1 MSGDSG
7 LEGYDEQTDLARDLS
22 LFDITMIG
30 VGAMI
35 GAGIFVLTAVAAG
48 QAGPALVMAFAFN
61 GIVTILTGMVYA
73 ELSSAIPEAGGGYLW
88 VREALG
94 RSQAFLA
101 GWMSWF
107 AHAVAGSVYALGFGS
122 FLTLLLVEYFSVRP
136 FGLATTTLDKI
147 FAVGAAILFTYIN
160 FRGAEE
166 TGTAANIV
174 ALIKLSVIAFFVI
187 WGLGQLFGQPAD
199 LTISKFKPFLPNGF
213 PGVFIAM
220 GITFLAFEGYE
231 IIVQAGEEV
240 KDPQETLPK
249 SIFYAVAGVVTI
261 YILVA
266 LVLIGTV
273 EVTPELLQQ
282 AREGAGHVTGLPPI
296 STIENPANWQVLGR
310 LGELGLAIAAKQIIP
325 YGTLIILVAG
335 LFSTL
340 SALNATTYSSTRV
353 SFAMGRDRVLPDFF
367 RAVHSEKRTPY
378 LATIFS
384 GILIIGMALT
394 LPIEVVAVA
403 ADVMFMLL
411 FLQVNYAAIVIRR
424 EYGDQL
430 DYGYI
435 MPYFPYVPIAGIL
448 TKMVLAFYLYQYAP
462 LGWYYAI
469 AWILVGLGIF
479 FIYSNRRISADQREA
494 ETRLI
499 TEDRAAT
506 ERSYQVLVPIANP
519 DHAERLTKLGS
530 AIARHNDGEVLLT
543 SVATVP
549 EQTPLDEGRAYIED
563 QNELLDEAMEYVPED
578 VPAHRTVTIGHR
590 IGRSVRNIAYQ
601 RDSDMIL
608 LGWRGRRKRLSDYV
622 LGSIIDE
629 TVANAP
635 CDVTVAKTNGTDTP
649 ECVLVP
655 TIDGPHSEL
664 AEDIMA
670 AFVETGASATL
681 LHIATTDREASESFV
696 SDRQEALANGGLDVS
711 ADVVAGSNIEKTIRE
726 YATNHDMETIIIGA
740 AEEGLLRGVLFGE
753 IPEDIGERFDGQVLM
768 VKKYQQVQSFVR
780 TWARAITERITAVAD
795 RITG

>member
-1 MSGDSG
+1 MSGDTGFES
-7 LEGYDEQTDLARDLS
+7 YDEQTDLARDLS

-35 GAGIFVLTAVAAG
+35 GAGIFVLTAIAAG
-48 QAGPALVMAFAFN
+48 QAGPGLIMAFAFN
-61 GIVTILTGMVYA
+61 GVVTILTGMVYA
-73 ELSSAIPEAGGGYLW
+73 ELGSAIPEAGGGYLW
-88 VREALG
+88 VKDALG

-122 FLTLLLVEYFSVRP
+122 FVTLLLVEYFSVRP

-147 FAVGAAILFTYIN
+147 FAAFAGILFTYIN

-166 TGTAANIV
+166 TGIAANIV
-174 ALIKLSVIAFFVI
+174 ALIKLTVIIVFVI
-187 WGLGQLFGQPAD
+187 FGIGQLFGQPAD
-199 LTISKFKPFLPNGF
+199 LTVSKFKPFLPNGF
-213 PGVFIAM
+213 GGVFIAM
-220 GITFLAFEGYE
+220 GITFIAFEGYE

-249 SIFYAVAGVVTI
+249 SIFYAMAAVVTI
-261 YILVA
+261 YMLVA

-273 EVTPELLQQ
+273 EVTPTLLQ
-282 AREGAGHVTGLPPI
+282 AAEEATGGHTTGLPPI

-310 LGELGLAIAAKQIIP
+310 LGELGLAIAAEQIIP

-335 LFSTL
+335 IFSTL

-367 RAVHSEKRTPY
+367 RKIHSEKRTPY
-378 LATIFS
+378 LATVFS
-384 GILIIGMALT
+384 GVLIVGMAVT
-394 LPIEVVAVA
+394 LPIETVAVA

-448 TKMVLAFYLYQYAP
+448 TKLVLAGFLYQYSP
-462 LGWYYAI
+462 LAWYYAI
-469 AWILVGLGIF
+469 AWIIVGVGVF
-479 FIYSNRRISADQREA
+479 FIYSNRRISAEERAA

-499 TEDRAAT
+499 TEERAST
-506 ERSYQVLVPIANP
+506 DRSYQVLVPIANP
-519 DHAERLTKLGS
+519 DHAERLTQLGS

-563 QNELLDEAMEYVPED
+563 ERELLDEAMEYVPED

-590 IGRSVRNIAYQ
+590 IGRSIQNIAYQ

-608 LGWRGRRKRLSDYV
+608 LGWRGRRKNISDYV
-622 LGSIIDE
+622 LGSHIDE
-629 TVANAP
+629 VVSNAP
-635 CDVTVAKTNGTDTP
+635 CDVTVAKVEGTDQP
-649 ECVLVP
+649 ERLLVP
-655 TIDGPHSEL
+655 TAEGPHSAL
-664 AEDIMA
+664 AEDVA
-670 AFVETGASATL
+670 SAFVETGANATL
-681 LHIATTDREASESFV
+681 LHIATTDRDASEAFV
-696 SDRQEALANGGLDVS
+696 TTRQEALADGGIDVS
-711 ADVVAGSNIEKTIRE
+711 TAVIESDDIEQAILTYADENDFETVV
-726 YATNHDMETIIIGA
+726 IGA
-740 AEEGLLRGVLFGE
+740 AEESLLQRVLFGE
-753 IPEDIGERFDGQVLM
+753 IPETIGEQFGGQVMM
-768 VKKYQQVQSFVR
+768 VKQHRLVQSAVNRFVQQ
-780 TWARAITERITAVAD
+780 WVGKVMQALD
-795 RITG
+795 RSD